1 MDGDELRIG
10 ETPINRG
17 ERRTID
23 VPLPRLYTHGEL
35 AMPVQV
41 VRGEKPGPRL
51 LLSAVLHGDE
61 LNGIEIIRRVLANID
76 IAKLKGAVVAAPVVN
91 VYGLINQSRYLPD
104 RRDLNRCF
112 PGSTRG
118 SLAARLAYLFLN
130 QVASPCSHAIDL
142 HTAATNR
149 INLPQIRADLTD
161 PGTRECALA
170 FGAPV
175 ALHSTTRDGSFREA
189 AGKEGLKVLVYE
201 AGEPLRFNDDAIVTG
216 VRGIDRVMRHL
227 KMLPRRKGRSR
238 ARGEIAEV
246 RRSTWVRARRSGVL
260 RLQVELGDTLKSG
273 QILGIV
279 SDPMDEKRSR
289 LLSPGEGVVIGHA
302 INPLVHRG
310 DAVVHVGVANGVEL
324 DDNQSS

>member
-10 ETPINRG
+10 ETPVGRG

-41 VRGEKPGPRL
+41 VRGKKPGPRL

-76 IAKLKGAVVAAPVVN
+76 ITKLRGAIVAAPVVN
-91 VYGLINQSRYLPD
+91 VYGLITQSRYLPD
-104 RRDLNRCF
+104 RRDLNRSF
-112 PGSTRG
+112 PGSMRG

-130 QVASPCSHAIDL
+130 QVASPCTHAIDL

-161 PGTRECALA
+161 RPTRECALA

-175 ALHSTTRDGSFREA
+175 ALHATTRDGSFREA
-189 AGKEGLKVLVYE
+189 AGERGLKILVYE
-201 AGEPLRFNDDAIVTG
+201 AGEPLRFNDEAIVAG
-216 VRGIDRVMRHL
+216 ARGIDRVMRHL
-227 KMLPRRKGRSR
+227 KMLPQRKGR
-238 ARGEIAEV
+238 RGNPGVIAEI
-246 RRSTWVRARRSGVL
+246 RQSTWVRARRSGVL
-260 RLQVELGDTLKSG
+260 RLHVKLGDTLKAG
-273 QILGIV
+273 QILGIIA
-279 SDPMDEKRSR
+279 DPMDEKRAR
-289 LLSPGEGVVIGHA
+289 LRAPGEGVVIGHA

-310 DAVVHVGVANGVEL
+310 DAVVHVGVANGIGL
-324 DDNQSS
+324 DDNQDS